1 MRVYRWD
8 LDKTYLQTD
17 FESLR
22 GLLRSATEP
31 AHRKKAVP
39 GAAALMRGLGAD
51 PRNRITILSGSPT
64 QMRDVL
70 REKLDMDG
78 VRFDQLVLKNS
89 LRHFRRGEFRAIKG
103 QFGYKLPALLQQRAG
118 LGPATTETLFGDDAE
133 VDALVYAV
141 YADAVAGRLRPAE
154 VSRIMEAAGSYPDH
168 IGAALDALSRL
179 SRAEAVHRI
188 FIRLERP
195 RAPVTFEALGQ
206 RVVPVH
212 GWWQAALVLLSDGH
226 ITGRAAGA
234 VLDELRTAGAD
245 GFEIASL
252 TQDIV
257 RRGFV
262 GVDVVGRVLGD
273 ESALGAARAAVE
285 RLSEL
290 SVPPPLAPPVQ
301 APDYISLVRGWDRN
315 G

>member
-17 FESLR
+17 FESVR
-22 GLLRSATEP
+22 GLVRSATEP
-31 AHRKKAVP
+31 AHRKVAVP
-39 GAAALMRGLGAD
+39 GAAALMRALGAE

-64 QMRDVL
+64 QLRDVL
-70 REKLDMDG
+70 SEKLRLDG
-78 VRFDQLVLKNS
+78 VRFDELVLKDS
-89 LRHFRRGEFRAIKG
+89 LGHFRRGRFRAIKG

-118 LGPATTETLFGDDAE
+118 LGRAARETLFGDDAE
-133 VDALVYAV
+133 IDALVYAV

-154 VSRIMEAAGSYPDH
+154 VSRIMEAAGAYPEP
-168 IGAALDALSRL
+168 IEAALEGLSRL

-195 RAPVTFEALGQ
+195 RAPHAFAALGR
-206 RVVPVH
+206 RVVPVYS
-212 GWWQAALVLLSDGH
+212 WWQAALVLLQDGH
-226 ITGRAAGA
+226 ISGLAAGA
-234 VLDELRTAGAD
+234 VLAELVAAGAD
-245 GFEIASL
+245 AFEVASL

-262 GVDVVGRVLGD
+262 GGETLDGVEASGPWLDHARSALARLPVPRVLGGR
-273 ESALGAARAAVE
+273 E
-285 RLSEL
+285 
-290 SVPPPLAPPVQ
+290 PPVQ
-301 APDYISLVRGWDRN
+301 APDYISLVRGWDRH